1 MEIFVAKERKKYW
14 IFLGLVLFVVYFFVA
29 ARPIPVETI
38 LLPRWLSSLE
48 SGFPIS
54 LGGNLSENSSDGAL
68 IPFRLGDRFGYAD
81 AEGRFVLN
89 RPLEG
94 SVSLSQDRWAQ
105 YDAEPSSI
113 EVLGPQGEKLIDI
126 EENRG
131 YPLFLD
137 ERIFLIG
144 HEQNTL
150 SALDEEGKTLWTY
163 DFASPLTCID
173 AAAGLVLTGS
183 LDGVV
188 EVLDSEGKR
197 IFYFEPGGSR
207 LSLILGCTMSR
218 DGNRLGIISGID
230 DQRFLVLERYGD
242 GAGSDY
248 RVVYHEFLTD
258 GFRRAVYISFID
270 NDSKIVHE
278 QEKGIGIYEIG
289 KRERIFLPL
298 EGDIVAMDTS
308 GHNGLFFIITAQQ
321 GKEKNLVA
329 IKMPG
334 RIIIEAPFKTE
345 DVFLGRSSS
354 MLYIGGGHTLAAFRI
369 DTK

>member
-1 MEIFVAKERKKYW
+1 VTKERKKYW
-14 IFLGLVLFVVYFFVA
+14 IFLGLALFAVYFFAA

-48 SGFPIS
+48 SGLPLS
-54 LGGNLSENSSDGAL
+54 LEGNVSEDSSAGEL
-68 IPFRLGDRFGYAD
+68 IPFQLGDRFGYVD
-81 AEGRFVLN
+81 EEGRLALN

-94 SVSLSQDRWAQ
+94 SVYLSRDRWAQ
-105 YDAEPSSI
+105 FDAEPSSI
-113 EVLGPQGEKLIDI
+113 EVLGPQGEKLVDI
-126 EENRG
+126 EQGRG
-131 YPLFLD
+131 YPIFLD
-137 ERIFLIG
+137 ERMFLLG
-144 HEQNTL
+144 HGENTL
-150 SALDEEGKTLWTY
+150 SALDEEGKILWTY

-207 LSLILGCTMSR
+207 LSAILGCAMSR
-218 DGNRLGIISGID
+218 NGNRLGIISGID
-230 DQRFLVLERYGD
+230 DQRFLVLEHYGD
-242 GAGSDY
+242 GASSDY

-258 GFRRAVYISFID
+258 GFRRAVHISFID

-278 QEKGIGIYEIG
+278 QENGIGIYEIG
-289 KRERIFLPL
+289 RRERTFLPL
-298 EGDIVAMDTS
+298 EGNIVAMDTS
-308 GHNGLFFIITAQQ
+308 GHDGLFFIITARA
-321 GKEKNLVA
+321 GEEKNLVA

-334 RIIIEAPFKTE
+334 KIIVEAPFNTG
-345 DVFLGRSSS
+345 DVFLGRSGS

-369 DTK
+369 SSK

>member
-1 MEIFVAKERKKYW
+1 VEIFVVKERKKYW
-14 IFLGLVLFVVYFFVA
+14 IFLGLILFVVYFFVA

-48 SGFPIS
+48 SGFPLS
-54 LGGNLSENSSDGAL
+54 RGGNLSENSSAGVL
-68 IPFRLGDRFGYAD
+68 IPFLLGDRFGYAD
-81 AEGRFVLN
+81 EEGRFVLN

-94 SVSLSQDRWAQ
+94 SVSLSRDRWAQ

-113 EVLGPQGEKLIDI
+113 EVLGPRGETLMDI
-126 EENRG
+126 EQNRG

-150 SALDEEGKTLWTY
+150 SVLDEGGKPLWTY

-188 EVLDSEGKR
+188 EVLDSRGKR

-242 GAGSDY
+242 GAVSDY

-278 QEKGIGIYEIG
+278 QEQGIGIYEIG
-289 KRERIFLPL
+289 GRERTFLPL

-308 GHNGLFFIITAQQ
+308 GHDGLFFIITAQQ
-321 GKEKNLVA
+321 GKKKNLVA

-345 DVFLGRSSS
+345 DVFLGRSGS
-354 MLYIGGGHTLAAFRI
+354 MLYIGGGRTLAAFQI
-369 DTK
+369 STK